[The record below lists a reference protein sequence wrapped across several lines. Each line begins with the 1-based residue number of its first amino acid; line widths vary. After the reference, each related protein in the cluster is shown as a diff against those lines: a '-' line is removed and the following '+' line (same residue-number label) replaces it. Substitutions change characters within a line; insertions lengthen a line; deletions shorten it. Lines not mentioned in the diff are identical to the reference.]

1 MFFPQ
6 FTKELKYPLILAPEL
21 LWAFI
26 FLNFK
31 VLSFSH
37 QQIKI
42 PSYNIFRNLSKKI
55 MLLIIFC
62 VPDTML
68 NSLHVKQSTSFHP
81 HMPTRKGPLF
91 AHSTDWE
98 TEAHR
103 GEVIRP
109 LFHSRPA
116 SEHEC

>member
-55 MLLIIFC
+55 M
-62 VPDTML
+62 
-68 NSLHVKQSTSFHP
+68 
-81 HMPTRKGPLF
+81 
-91 AHSTDWE
+91 
-98 TEAHR
+98 
-103 GEVIRP
+103 
-109 LFHSRPA
+109 
-116 SEHEC
+116 